1 MSTIQHRQSR
11 VGSTVNESAASTAH
25 SPHALLPSASIR
37 RPSQVHR
44 FHGEIEFTGLN
55 QTARFAKLSSSM
67 SDSAI
72 RDLLQR
78 RWGLKPPT
86 LIITVF
92 GTDFEKKRKLKMI
105 FKKGLWKAAD
115 SGCWIVTGGFQLGIM
130 KLAGEAVRDYTD
142 AYGGNRMLA
151 FGISSWGC
159 VKKNDILE
167 AALEEGTAVY
177 QSEED
182 KDSDAEQSSTTE
194 TTTAN
199 ATAASSTQK
208 RTDVEELALDPN
220 HNYFIF
226 AETAKTDHTKG
237 REAGMRARFE
247 RCISLWS
254 TSTPEADPP
263 PSAARLSQSGG
274 VGKTTTMSTAEP
286 EEDYA
291 TTLKRKS
298 TLRHQASEKT
308 EGRSLSRSSS
318 KFKSRGSGAGGDGS
332 AGGGGGNNASGEDIR
347 IPMCGLVIG
356 GDRFTLR
363 QVYCSIMQ
371 NQCPMVVAKGT
382 SGAADVIAFGLEAA
396 TKMETEE
403 ILEDKEAISLE
414 TRLGSVLEQFLREMH
429 PDYFNFAEEVSML
442 AEIITDYVS
451 LVLVFDMEE
460 DSDLDGY
467 MISSLLA
474 SAGTST
480 PPDQL
485 NLEQLEITLTLNR
498 ADIAR
503 EKIFLEN
510 KRWKKG
516 QLNDYMYQALMGD
529 RHDFVKI
536 FLEQGFSLEEFLT
549 VYMLERLYTDQLKNM
564 SSKVAIFNKM
574 WEYHRSHRAS
584 KVTLRDVG
592 KVIKSLVGDFYHPL
606 YLSKEFQ
613 QKLAPE
619 KFDLAV
625 GIIQHLVRYHAWF
638 ALKIVR
644 TCFHPL
650 FSSTFSSLQL
660 IAVLPNKFS
669 KGPPKTHHNN
679 RNPGGGGGV
688 GATSTKDVDPP
699 HKFKAISICPNVL
712 GLHEPVSFID
722 FFDEHPKVKYK
733 AASLLK
739 QEKGEA
745 ENNPNESSSHLLFS
759 FTKDNEVQS
768 SPCFD
773 TADGATPRGMQRSS
787 TRTTTLSMKQRCTT
801 GESIQMVSSG
811 EDQSWAARQPDSIP
825 SDGEYEVE
833 EEVKVKRSRFAVTHM
848 GLDKIQY
855 GRYQKRRISFEKMKE
870 IQVASGRSQYYGN
883 PAFLARQHLAFQ
895 SSVTAPLAVD
905 EKYSRPSPRMLRET
919 SVESTYESQHT
930 QQQSMS
936 EDEEDEEEEDEEA
949 VGFGGNLK
957 RRFIEALRR
966 RTSKDHEGGT
976 HLEGLA
982 PGNLQTLR
990 AVAALAAVAG
1000 GMGGGSTDP
1009 EKTAANEEA
1018 RIKLIQFD
1026 RPARELLIWSV
1037 LVGKLRMSELFWTM
1051 EKEPIAAALLASIL
1065 LSALSNKT
1073 DDFTDKEDYKNY
1085 SKSFQ
1090 EKAEGVLNECYRED
1104 EHRAQLII
1112 NHELAYYGHSSVIKL
1127 AAEGQSIKFMA
1138 HPCCQDFLT
1147 NTWKG
1152 NLSSKNSMFRM
1163 MFGLMFGL
1171 TMPLFIP
1178 KVLLYEPE
1186 DRQSEAGEESND
1198 STEQKDEEL
1207 SEDVESRVMVK
1218 RSLTTSLQ
1226 VGAMEFWVKIKDFY
1240 MSPIVRFV
1248 YHTISYVLFLVLFSY
1263 LLLVDFKVRIT
1274 GVEYIVLAWVIT
1286 LFIEEIKQIAWSV
1299 LSGISFST
1307 YISDGW
1313 NKLDCTGL
1321 ILYIVGF
1328 ILRLI
1333 VLARLGDSQL
1343 SHDTEAFHILTD
1355 PIMDPSRICMAF
1367 SLFVFYIR
1375 LMYSFSFHIALG
1387 PKLIMIGK
1395 MVTNDLIPFMIILTV
1410 IMVGYA
1416 VAAQSIAYPNGF
1428 YTSEQL
1434 SINGTVQGMKFIDTI
1449 FSMYTTAYFQMF
1461 GDFSLDTLQGEDRNC
1476 QNGMCPTK
1484 TSRWLVPIMLGFY
1497 VLLTNILMFNLLI
1510 AMFSKTYEEIESA
1523 STYYWNYQRY
1533 QMIAD
1538 YVRRSPLVPPLII
1551 FWHFYE
1557 AYKALGNRC
1566 ASIRSTE
1573 QIENNPFC
1581 VTFKDV
1587 KKEREMV
1594 KWEHMKAMDYLREPS
1609 TKSGGKRGGVES
1621 RAVVFRG
1628 VGAGSGM
1635 GPGPVMDLKSEMT
1648 AVTEG
1653 IGMELEKRFK
1663 DLDAHFQ
1670 RFNEVDARLTEVTQ
1684 TLTSLGEVVRQVTA
1698 TQEAI
1703 MKKIADLPTCQCIE
1717 LVDEPESADDK
1728 DKSGESPKRRT
1739 KLEVAVQSA
1748 LEAAKDVLRPPTPPP
1763 PPPMAPPPPR
1773 DQEIPITTGAPGS
1786 EAESSG
1792 TEDSGGDPS
1801 ADPVQIPPAV
1811 DSNAG
1816 RTLQR
1821 NIAGHRLWRFA
1832 PFNFEKYPGM
1842 RMNVPPDK
1850 TAWTTRYPDYFAYD
1864 SSEETVLYPDET
1876 AHDGENFQHGV
1887 SFGSSA
1893 ILRSIPFNTYD
1904 SKNRIRRQSLLGRYR
1919 LDPNTGAPLN
1929 PMGRTGLL
1937 GKGLLPHWGPNHS
1950 IVIVVTQWSR
1960 NPKSG
1965 TPVLRGNK
1973 GVLQVIALERN
1984 KRFCLPWFF
1993 TDHESRCDYDECVP
2007 TVVRA
2012 YFAQRARAVCS
2023 EKRADRLLRR
2033 LDKADVTQ
2041 IFKGYLDDQLNADGG
2056 WLETVVLNFHE
2067 GEGRGAQFTDDIFK
2081 VFAESAAD
2089 ERVRWIE
2096 VAHNSNL
2103 RTSHNY
2109 ILKSVA
2115 EIKGAFY

>member
-1 MSTIQHRQSR
+1 M
-11 VGSTVNESAASTAH
+11 
-25 SPHALLPSASIR
+25 
-37 RPSQVHR
+37 
-44 FHGEIEFTGLN
+44 
-55 QTARFAKLSSSM
+55 
-67 SDSAI
+67 
-72 RDLLQR
+72 
-78 RWGLKPPT
+78 LK
-86 LIITVF
+86 
-92 GTDFEKKRKLKMI
+92 
-105 FKKGLWKAAD
+105 
-115 SGCWIVTGGFQLGIM
+115 
-130 KLAGEAVRDYTD
+130 
-142 AYGGNRMLA
+142 
-151 FGISSWGC
+151 
-159 VKKNDILE
+159 
-167 AALEEGTAVY
+167 
-177 QSEED
+177 
-182 KDSDAEQSSTTE
+182 
-194 TTTAN
+194 
-199 ATAASSTQK
+199 
-208 RTDVEELALDPN
+208 
-220 HNYFIF
+220 
-226 AETAKTDHTKG
+226 
-237 REAGMRARFE
+237 
-247 RCISLWS
+247 
-254 TSTPEADPP
+254 
-263 PSAARLSQSGG
+263 
-274 VGKTTTMSTAEP
+274 
-286 EEDYA
+286 
-291 TTLKRKS
+291 
-298 TLRHQASEKT
+298 
-308 EGRSLSRSSS
+308 
-318 KFKSRGSGAGGDGS
+318 
-332 AGGGGGNNASGEDIR
+332 
-347 IPMCGLVIG
+347 
-356 GDRFTLR
+356 
-363 QVYCSIMQ
+363 
-371 NQCPMVVAKGT
+371 
-382 SGAADVIAFGLEAA
+382 
-396 TKMETEE
+396 
-403 ILEDKEAISLE
+403 
-414 TRLGSVLEQFLREMH
+414 
-429 PDYFNFAEEVSML
+429 
-442 AEIITDYVS
+442 
-451 LVLVFDMEE
+451 
-460 DSDLDGY
+460 
-467 MISSLLA
+467 
-474 SAGTST
+474 
-480 PPDQL
+480 
-485 NLEQLEITLTLNR
+485 
-498 ADIAR
+498 
-503 EKIFLEN
+503 
-510 KRWKKG
+510 
-516 QLNDYMYQALMGD
+516 
-529 RHDFVKI
+529 
-536 FLEQGFSLEEFLT
+536 
-549 VYMLERLYTDQLKNM
+549 
-564 SSKVAIFNKM
+564 
-574 WEYHRSHRAS
+574 
-584 KVTLRDVG
+584 
-592 KVIKSLVGDFYHPL
+592 
-606 YLSKEFQ
+606 
-613 QKLAPE
+613 
-619 KFDLAV
+619 
-625 GIIQHLVRYHAWF
+625 
-638 ALKIVR
+638 
-644 TCFHPL
+644 
-650 FSSTFSSLQL
+650 
-660 IAVLPNKFS
+660 
-669 KGPPKTHHNN
+669 
-679 RNPGGGGGV
+679 
-688 GATSTKDVDPP
+688 
-699 HKFKAISICPNVL
+699 
-712 GLHEPVSFID
+712 
-722 FFDEHPKVKYK
+722 
-733 AASLLK
+733 
-739 QEKGEA
+739 
-745 ENNPNESSSHLLFS
+745 
-759 FTKDNEVQS
+759 
-768 SPCFD
+768 
-773 TADGATPRGMQRSS
+773 
-787 TRTTTLSMKQRCTT
+787 
-801 GESIQMVSSG
+801 
-811 EDQSWAARQPDSIP
+811 
-825 SDGEYEVE
+825 EVE
-833 EEVKVKRSRFAVTHM
+833 E
-848 GLDKIQY
+848 
-855 GRYQKRRISFEKMKE
+855 
-870 IQVASGRSQYYGN
+870 
-883 PAFLARQHLAFQ
+883 
-895 SSVTAPLAVD
+895 
-905 EKYSRPSPRMLRET
+905 
-919 SVESTYESQHT
+919 
-930 QQQSMS
+930 
-936 EDEEDEEEEDEEA
+936 
-949 VGFGGNLK
+949 
-957 RRFIEALRR
+957 
-966 RTSKDHEGGT
+966 
-976 HLEGLA
+976 
-982 PGNLQTLR
+982 
-990 AVAALAAVAG
+990 
-1000 GMGGGSTDP
+1000 
-1009 EKTAANEEA
+1009 
-1018 RIKLIQFD
+1018 
-1026 RPARELLIWSV
+1026 
-1037 LVGKLRMSELFWTM
+1037 
-1051 EKEPIAAALLASIL
+1051 
-1065 LSALSNKT
+1065 
-1073 DDFTDKEDYKNY
+1073 
-1085 SKSFQ
+1085 
-1090 EKAEGVLNECYRED
+1090 
-1104 EHRAQLII
+1104 
-1112 NHELAYYGHSSVIKL
+1112 
-1127 AAEGQSIKFMA
+1127 
-1138 HPCCQDFLT
+1138 
-1147 NTWKG
+1147 
-1152 NLSSKNSMFRM
+1152 
-1163 MFGLMFGL
+1163 
-1171 TMPLFIP
+1171 
-1178 KVLLYEPE
+1178 
-1186 DRQSEAGEESND
+1186 
-1198 STEQKDEEL
+1198 
-1207 SEDVESRVMVK
+1207 
-1218 RSLTTSLQ
+1218 
-1226 VGAMEFWVKIKDFY
+1226 
-1240 MSPIVRFV
+1240 
-1248 YHTISYVLFLVLFSY
+1248 
-1263 LLLVDFKVRIT
+1263 
-1274 GVEYIVLAWVIT
+1274 
-1286 LFIEEIKQIAWSV
+1286 SV

-1328 ILRLI
+1328 VLRLV

-1648 AVTEG
+1648 AVTEMLGGTIPCCRLQG

-1684 TLTSLGEVVRQVTA
+1684 TLSSLSEVVRQVTA

-1717 LVDEPESADDK
+1717 LVDEPGPADSK

-1773 DQEIPITTGAPGS
+1773 MRICRDQEIPITAGAPGS

-1792 TEDSGGDPS
+1792 TEDGGGDPS

-1811 DSNAG
+1811 ESGAG

-1821 NIAGHRLWRFA
+1821 NIAGHRLWRFT

-1904 SKNRIRRQSLLGRYR
+1904 SKNHIRRQSLLGRYR

-1973 GVLQVIALERN
+1973 GVLQVVALERN

-2007 TVVRA
+2007 ALVRA

-2056 WLETVVLNFHE
+2056 WLETVVLNYHE
-2067 GEGRGAQFTDDIFK
+2067 GEGKGAQFTDDILK
-2081 VFAESAAD
+2081 VFTESVAD
-2089 ERVRWIE
+2089 ERVKWIE